1 MGPLP
6 HQIRNAKEGAAG
18 RGFDIFLWIPE
29 RLGLPDEDFPDDWC
43 LTSTSGEAKI
53 LSTSDR
59 EKAIKI
65 LAKYYHKGV
74 RLINT

>member
-6 HQIRNAKEGAAG
+6 HQIRNAKEGAAEY
-18 RGFDIFLWIPE
+18 GFDIFIWIPE
-29 RLGLPDEDFPDDWC
+29 RLGLKSEDFPDDWC

-53 LSTSDR
+53 LAMSDR

-65 LAKYYHKGV
+65 LAKFHHKGV
-74 RLINT
+74 RLIST